1 MMCALHVRRARCS
14 PLIGCDMGRA
24 ERESR
29 KTFKQGTCTRA
40 GREGDSECE
49 AKARVTREDR
59 RKQEIGVVVVEA

>member
-1 MMCALHVRRARCS
+1 
-14 PLIGCDMGRA
+14 MGRA